1 MYKLHEID
9 FVESRFRNTAISF
22 LCNSSFLTHAYFVN
36 VRRKCALV
44 KKKYLYIYLSV
55 Y

>member
-1 MYKLHEID
+1 MDKVHEIN
-9 FVESRFRNTAISF
+9 FVELRFRNTAISF
-22 LCNSSFLTHAYFVN
+22 LCNSSFLTHTYFVN

-44 KKKYLYIYLSV
+44 KKKYAYTYLSV